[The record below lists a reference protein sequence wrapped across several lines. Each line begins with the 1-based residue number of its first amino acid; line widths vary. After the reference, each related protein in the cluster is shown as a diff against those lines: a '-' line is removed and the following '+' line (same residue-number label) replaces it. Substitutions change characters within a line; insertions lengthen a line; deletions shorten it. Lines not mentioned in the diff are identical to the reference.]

1 MFINKTN
8 IKLLAVALLTALA
21 ASSCLNLDETK
32 EGGYGYLT
40 ISGLDLNVQVE
51 SLVPTKAEPVTLKS
65 LGIDAAP
72 VLSEIVFTLERHNND
87 SGTKSSETEAVQPN
101 VELPLEA
108 GSYTLYVNYNGNYGA
123 DGFGEAL
130 FKEEMSY
137 PVTITPG
144 ERTQLEISLPLI
156 NSLIAV
162 SVTDEL
168 KKDFTPSK
176 ISISYDKQTVT
187 VKENVYYFVPAAS
200 EVTVTVTGTTAGV
213 STLLEHTFTTPAAA
227 KYADV
232 KFGKSTTDLPSITLG
247 DVSGGAFEGGLYFS
261 PAVLNNISS
270 DHTVVYKY
278 QLKGASDWNTAEVS
292 DVNGYKYLN
301 GLTDGETYLIK
312 ACVGNIESDPVE
324 FSPVSLESC
333 VTVAAVSGYPQHY
346 TENNELAGTK
356 MQASVTVNLPSVV
369 AQLAVLSVES
379 GAFKKDTDAIGTFN
393 VIEENKTLT
402 NATAKSFE
410 ISNSATWPYFPKG
423 EGYVLDAKVKC
434 VLPNRTVTSEP
445 VSSSENITSPA
456 PSNLFTVTASANT
469 TYSYYTD
476 PSKGAGEANKK
487 TAENVF
493 DITSSVSIS
502 ENILSKDVYE
512 DILPSVTYSVGGKS
526 TTGTYGRSKTHSMAQ
541 TEISGLAWGTHSL
554 TAEVTFDGASATSAG
569 HPCVITGLPYS
580 VSFYDI
586 TSTPAKWTV
595 SGDISWTGYGWNSG
609 DSAKYLRLCGASK
622 YEDRGKA
629 LSPAF
634 TIPSESGINIKTT
647 VDCMHY
653 ASSGDAH
660 YIYINA
666 NTSACPE
673 LTTNRTSIN
682 DSVNFNNFDNVNDV
696 VNDITLTKST
706 PCISVTHDVPRQGVR
721 TEFIGIKS
729 FKAEYR

>member
-1 MFINKTN
+1 MKMFINKTN
-8 IKLLAVALLTALA
+8 IKLLAAALLTALA
-21 ASSCLNLDETK
+21 APSCMNLDETR

-40 ISGLDLNVQVE
+40 ISGLDLDVQVE
-51 SLVPTKAEPVTLKS
+51 QLVPTKAEPVTLKS

-108 GSYTLYVNYNGNYGA
+108 GSYTLRVKYNGNNGA

-130 FKEEMSY
+130 FQEERSY

-162 SVTDEL
+162 SVKDDL
-168 KKDFTPSK
+168 KKDFIPTS
-176 ISISYDKQTVT
+176 ISINYDNQTVQ
-187 VKENVYYFVPAAS
+187 VEENVYHFVPAAS
-200 EVTVTVTGTTAGV
+200 SVTVTVTGTTAGV
-213 STLLEHTFTTPAAA
+213 LTPLVHTFTTPAAA

-247 DVSGGAFEGGLYFS
+247 VVSGGAFEGGLYFS

-312 ACVGNIESDPVE
+312 ACVGNIESEPVE

-356 MQASVTVNLPSVV
+356 MQASVTVNLPSIV
-369 AQLAVLSVES
+369 AKLAVLSVES
-379 GAFKKDTDAIGTFN
+379 GAFKKDKDTDAIGTFN
-393 VIEENKTLT
+393 VTEENKTLT

-410 ISNSATWPYFPKG
+410 ISNSAAWPYFPKG
-423 EGYVLDAKVKC
+423 EGYVLDANVKC
-434 VLPNRTVTSEP
+434 VLPNPIVISKS
-445 VSSSENITSPA
+445 VSSSATITSPE

-493 DITSSVSIS
+493 DITSSVTIS
-502 ENILSKDVYE
+502 DDILSKDTYK
-512 DILPSVTYSVGGKS
+512 DMLPSVTYSVGGKS
-526 TTGTYGRSKTHSMAQ
+526 ATGTYGKSKTHSMGT
-541 TEISGLAWGTHSL
+541 TEISGLAWGSHSL
-554 TAEVTFDGASATSAG
+554 TAEVTFDGVTVTSAG
-569 HPCVITGLPYS
+569 YPCVITGLP
-580 VSFYDI
+580 F
-586 TSTPAKWTV
+586 
-595 SGDISWTGYGWNSG
+595 SWNLQEKEPDSNWVISG
-609 DSAKYLRLCGASK
+609 DSDYKNGQRIYYYYSSLWTTKHYAKIFTPEFKFLSSVNINYSMVFRYESVGADGQKLTIYSGAVSNTNTHSTTNSKEISSATTADTSVRTVDHSLNGVQGNSRISIYHNENKNSNVAINTCYLRN
-622 YEDRGKA
+622 
-629 LSPAF
+629 
-634 TIPSESGINIKTT
+634 IN
-647 VDCMHY
+647 
-653 ASSGDAH
+653 
-660 YIYINA
+660 
-666 NTSACPE
+666 
-673 LTTNRTSIN
+673 
-682 DSVNFNNFDNVNDV
+682 
-696 VNDITLTKST
+696 
-706 PCISVTHDVPRQGVR
+706 VTYKQ
-721 TEFIGIKS
+721 
-729 FKAEYR
+729 

>member
-32 EGGYGYLT
+32 EGGYGYLA

-130 FKEEMSY
+130 FQEERSY

-144 ERTQLEISLPLI
+144 ERTQLEFSLPLA

-162 SVTDEL
+162 SVMDDL
-168 KKDFTPSK
+168 KEDFTPSS
-176 ISISYDKQTVT
+176 ISINYGNQTVQ
-187 VKENVYYFVPAAS
+187 VKENVYHFVPAAS
-200 EVTVTVTGTTAGV
+200 SVTVTVTGTTAGV

-356 MQASVTVNLPSVV
+356 MQASVKVDLPSIV
-369 AQLAVLSVES
+369 AKLAAISVES
-379 GAFKKDTDAIGTFN
+379 GNFKKDNAQLGTFKLDDN
-393 VIEENKTLT
+393 TLT
-402 NATAKSFE
+402 NATAKT
-410 ISNSATWPYFPKG
+410 IDVSNSADWPYFPKG
-423 EGYVLDAKVKC
+423 DGYVLDATIKC
-434 VLPNRTVTSEP
+434 DLPNNRTITSEP
-445 VSSSENITSPA
+445 VVSTATITSPA
-456 PSNLFTVTASANT
+456 PSFNVTVSAETSYSRYLNYKDGVSGYSLALANT
-469 TYSYYTD
+469 EGSGD
-476 PSKGAGEANKK
+476 
-487 TAENVF
+487 
-493 DITSSVSIS
+493 DIMNIRAKVGIS
-502 ENILSKDVYE
+502 DNILSKSHYQELLSYE
-512 DILPSVTYSVGGKS
+512 PLKYDTDTKLTTTSSAVG
-526 TTGTYGRSKTHSMAQ
+526 T
-541 TEISGLAWGTHSL
+541 L
-554 TAEVTFDGASATSAG
+554 TAANLDGQSWAKHIVSASFKFDGIEKSGSKDC
-569 HPCVITGLPYS
+569 HVTGLPYDFS
-580 VSFYDI
+580 TNKHKDKWSLNGGTASWGNDDTIITLNHSTNNSATLTLFASESIDVSLNTSFSITTPTIFGSPSLSIIIGGNNKSTTTGASGTNKTVSYDI
-586 TSTPAKWTV
+586 DCEGSISNNNSTIKFNREYFAGREGKV
-595 SGDISWTGYGWNSG
+595 EI
-609 DSAKYLRLCGASK
+609 
-622 YEDRGKA
+622 KA
-629 LSPAF
+629 L
-634 TIPSESGINIKTT
+634 
-647 VDCMHY
+647 
-653 ASSGDAH
+653 
-660 YIYINA
+660 
-666 NTSACPE
+666 
-673 LTTNRTSIN
+673 
-682 DSVNFNNFDNVNDV
+682 V
-696 VNDITLTKST
+696 VKYN
-706 PCISVTHDVPRQGVR
+706 
-721 TEFIGIKS
+721 
-729 FKAEYR
+729 